1 MLEQT
6 HVPKAYCP
14 ETRINW
20 GPSRRQEG
28 VCLFSKVEACVGL
41 CRVHSHE
48 RTWRALSVTSQ
59 GKRGPEASV
68 IIIFGGVNISVEK
81 KKKNLPLYQCY
92 LSFLGKFL
100 VFSSNSCTH

>member
-1 MLEQT
+1 M
-6 HVPKAYCP
+6 
-14 ETRINW
+14 
-20 GPSRRQEG
+20 
-28 VCLFSKVEACVGL
+28 GL

-81 KKKNLPLYQCY
+81 KKKKPSFVPM
-92 LSFLGKFL
+92 LSEFSWQ
-100 VFSSNSCTH
+100 VFSIFK